1 MPKDKSV
8 QYIPVFVSS
17 VINEIISFVKW
28 WYTEVPIWQIRLFKR
43 VAMICDDSFSISMLS
58 KTFFVPWHRDKSITG
73 RIFGLLVRIIY
84 LPVVISITMVLL
96 SIIVAF
102 ILIWI
107 ALPGI
112 FIFNFIS
119 SLPK

>member
-1 MPKDKSV
+1 MPKDKPV
-8 QYIPVFVSS
+8 QNITTFTSS
-17 VINEIISFVKW
+17 VINEVISFVKW
-28 WYTEVPIWQIRLFKR
+28 WYTEVPIWQVRLFKR
-43 VAMICDDSFSISMLS
+43 VAMICDDSFSISILL
-58 KTFFVPWHRDKSITG
+58 KTFFVPWHRDTSITG
-73 RIFGLLVRIIY
+73 RIFGLVVRIIY
-84 LPVVISITMVLL
+84 LPVVISITIGLL
-96 SIIVAF
+96 SIVVAF